1 MSEKVQIDANALVQT
16 IDRLEKYIEG
26 LKEVI
31 EDLNERLI
39 ETRTAAEGIKRIQQ
53 GEIGEV
59 LISIDRYGN
68 SLIRLKGKVED
79 KALVHLGLG
88 IYVENSFGEAIRL
101 LEQREQEIKGEIE
114 RVSKE
119 LEYRTREYQRLQSL
133 IYSLAAQGR

>member
-88 IYVENSFGEAIRL
+88 IYVENSFEEAIRL

-119 LEYRTREYQRLQSL
+119 LEYRTNEYQRLQSL